1 MTQVA
6 LILRSLGHHWRA
18 HLAAGL
24 AAAVGTAVLVGA
36 LLVGD
41 SVRYS
46 LTSMAVE
53 RLGKVDDALIGGDRF
68 FKSDLGVRL
77 TGADQ
82 AMEDGKGRNSDLDYE
97 PLLLVAGI
105 VVNDNSEAR
114 APNVQIYGIRP
125 GFSKI
130 GEHGPS
136 ALVPGEIAVNESL
149 ARALKAKIGDNVRVR
164 LQKPSAVSQDAPLGN
179 KEQNLVL
186 IRATVKEILPDRGLG
201 RFGFAANQSVPL
213 NAFLPLIDLQEKLNQ
228 KDRANVLVHVG
239 ENRKAPNEALKSAW
253 TLDDAQLRLRA
264 EKKLGFLELT
274 TPRVF
279 LDQSVC
285 DALKKDGA
293 SAVATYFV
301 NGIRANGKETP
312 YSMVTAGEAP
322 LVPGDLKE
330 NEIVLTDWCA
340 EDLAAKVGD
349 KVEIEYY
356 VVGLLRKL
364 ETRKAEF
371 TVKAVVPIAGL
382 QADRELMPDFPGI
395 ADVDSTH
402 DWDSSVPI
410 DMKKIRQKDEDYWKK
425 YRGTPKAY
433 IALKKGVELWQN
445 RFGKYTALRFPLSGD
460 AEKAKAELRKN
471 IHETITPASVG
482 LQFTP
487 VRALALQASSQA
499 IDFGMLFLGFSFF
512 LIAAAV
518 LLMAL
523 VFQFNI
529 ESRASETGLLLA
541 TGFTPKAVRSLLW
554 REGVLMAAIGSLAG
568 VAFGSFYAQAMLTAL
583 NTRWRDAV
591 GTDALQ
597 YHGEPASL
605 AIGCVSGVIVAALAI
620 YFAVRK
626 QASLKPRELL
636 ASTGMETPQ
645 QAPPS
650 KWWKIIG
657 GVCFV
662 GGIGVLV
669 QAFRT
674 NDASAAEA
682 FFSAGSMLLIA
693 LLAAVRYVV
702 AERRTEST
710 KVVATISSLG
720 VRGATRRSGRSLA
733 TAALLACGSFLVVAV
748 GANKQDAAAGADRKE
763 SGTGGFALYAKSTVP
778 VFEDLNT
785 PKGRANVGVKDEG
798 LEGVTI
804 YPFRVKAG
812 DEASC
817 LNLNRAQRPKIL
829 GVPESFIKRGGFT
842 FVTGATDSAP
852 AGWERIHDKPIVEKS
867 ILTSVMKREE
877 RICAICDFQSLTWA
891 LGKSTGDEIAVPDEK
906 GNEQKIR
913 VVCTIANSILQGAIL
928 ISEDDFLKLY
938 PSEGGYREFLIDA
951 PPGKAAKVA
960 EFLEAS
966 LQDEGFSATPAVK
979 RLAEFNAVEN
989 TYLST
994 FQALGALGMLLGSLG
1009 LGIVV
1014 LRNVLERRGELA
1026 VLRAIG
1032 FSRGAIGWLVLSEH
1046 LWLLVLG
1053 LGAGVLAALPAVA
1066 PMLGSSSVP
1075 VPWEEIGLSLALI
1088 FGCGVFAS
1096 VLATWAMLRAPLL
1109 AALRNE

>member
-1 MTQVA
+1 MTRTA
-6 LILRSLGHHWRA
+6 LIFRSLGHHWRA
-18 HLAAGL
+18 HFAAGL

-41 SVRYS
+41 SVRFS
-46 LTSMAVE
+46 LTSMATE
-53 RLGKVDDALIGGDRF
+53 RLGDVDRALIGGDRF
-68 FKSDLGVRL
+68 FRAQLAADMSAAEPGSAQKYDPLILIPGVCIGEDDTARATQVQILGV
-77 TGADQ
+77 TPNF
-82 AMEDGKGRNSDLDYE
+82 GRDENWPKT
-97 PLLLVAGI
+97 PLESGSVFL
-105 VVNDNSEAR
+105 
-114 APNVQIYGIRP
+114 
-125 GFSKI
+125 
-130 GEHGPS
+130 
-136 ALVPGEIAVNESL
+136 NESL
-149 ARALKAKIGDNVRVR
+149 AKALRAKVGDTIRVR
-164 LQKPSAVSQDAPLGN
+164 IQKPSAVSQDAPLGN
-179 KEQNLVL
+179 KEQNAALL
-186 IRATVKEILPDRGLG
+186 RAKVAAILPDRGLG
-201 RFGFAANQSVPL
+201 RFSFAANQTVPL
-213 NAFLPLIDLQEKLNQ
+213 NAFLPLADLQEKIQQ
-228 KDRANVLVHVG
+228 KGRANILLQG
-239 ENRKAPNEALKSAW
+239 PAPSRLAANPSPDSDALKKAW
-253 TLDDAQLRLRA
+253 TLDDAQLKLRA
-264 EKKLGFLELT
+264 DDKLGFLEIT

-279 LDQSVC
+279 LDDSVC
-285 DALKKDGA
+285 DALLKEKGA
-293 SAVATYFV
+293 NALTTYFV
-301 NGIRANGKETP
+301 NGLRANGKETP
-312 YSMVTAGEAP
+312 YSMITAAEAP
-322 LVPGDLKE
+322 LVPADLKE
-330 NEIVLTDWCA
+330 NEIILTDWCA
-340 EDLAAKVGD
+340 EDLQAKVGD

-356 VVGLLRKL
+356 TVGLLRKL

-371 TVKAVVPIAGL
+371 TVKSIIPIAGL
-382 QADRELMPDFPGI
+382 QADRGLMPDFPGI

-402 DWDSSVPI
+402 DWDSSIPI
-410 DMKKIRQKDEDYWKK
+410 DMKKIRTKDEDYWKK

-445 RFGKYTALRFPLSGD
+445 RFGKFSALRFPLEGD
-460 AEKAKAELRKN
+460 PEKAKTALTQKIREKM
-471 IHETITPASVG
+471 TPASVG

-499 IDFGMLFLGFSFF
+499 LDFGMLFLGFSFF

-523 VFQFNI
+523 VFQFNV

-541 TGFTPKAVRSLLW
+541 VGFTPRAVRSLLW
-554 REGVLMAAIGSLAG
+554 REGVLMAALGSLAG
-568 VAFGSFYAQAMLTAL
+568 VAFGSFYAQAMLNAL

-597 YHGEPASL
+597 YHGEVQSL
-605 AIGCVSGVIVAALAI
+605 VIGGISGVIVAALAI

-626 QASLKPRELL
+626 QAAKAPRELL
-636 ASTGMETPQ
+636 ASTGLETPQ
-645 QAPPS
+645 QQPPS

-674 NDASAAEA
+674 HDASAAEA

-693 LLAAVRYVV
+693 LLAAVRLLL
-702 AERRTEST
+702 AEGKTTE
-710 KVVATISSLG
+710 VATSISNLG
-720 VRGATRRSGRSLA
+720 VRGATRRAGRSLA
-733 TAALLACGSFLVVAV
+733 TAALLASGSFLVVAV
-748 GANKQDAAAGADRKE
+748 GANKQDAAAGADQKE

-778 VFEDLNT
+778 IFEDLNT
-785 PKGRANVGVKDEG
+785 PKGRANMGVKDEG
-798 LEGVTI
+798 LDGVTI

-842 FVTGATDSAP
+842 FVTGETKSTP
-852 AGWERIHDKPIVEKS
+852 ANWERIHDKPIVQNAS
-867 ILTSVMKREE
+867 PTSPQVE
-877 RICAICDFQSLTWA
+877 RISAICDFQSLTWA
-891 LGKSTGDEIAVPDEK
+891 LGKNTGDEIAVPDEK
-906 GNEQKIR
+906 GTDQKIR
-913 VVCTIANSILQGAIL
+913 VVCTVANSILQGSIL

-951 PPGKAAKVA
+951 PPGKAKQVA
-960 EFLEAS
+960 EFLES
-966 LQDEGFSATPAVK
+966 TLRDEGFSAMPAVK

-1053 LGAGVLAALPAVA
+1053 LGAGVLAALPAIA
-1066 PMLGSSSVP
+1066 PMLGSTSVP
-1075 VPWEEIGLSLALI
+1075 VPWESIGLSLLLI
-1088 FGCGVFAS
+1088 FGCGLLAS
-1096 VLATWAMLRAPLL
+1096 VLATWAMLRAPLV